1 MIQNRSTGEVQ
12 DFVGLKP
19 KQVFDRYRSYADISE
34 DFFVSKDDLTT
45 ASDYFR
51 NDGKAGT
58 LPQSVTEAAQA
69 AGVSEK
75 AFVAAQRT
83 ARGLPPLN
91 RPTYNQAHNRFLHA
105 MEG

>member
-1 MIQNRSTGEVQ
+1 MKQLTQDPRFRIGADAKTPILKRHLFLLSDTEQIVIQNRSTGEVQ

-51 NDGKAGT
+51 NDGKAGSF
-58 LPQSVTEAAQA
+58 PKV
-69 AGVSEK
+69 
-75 AFVAAQRT
+75 
-83 ARGLPPLN
+83 
-91 RPTYNQAHNRFLHA
+91 
-105 MEG
+105 